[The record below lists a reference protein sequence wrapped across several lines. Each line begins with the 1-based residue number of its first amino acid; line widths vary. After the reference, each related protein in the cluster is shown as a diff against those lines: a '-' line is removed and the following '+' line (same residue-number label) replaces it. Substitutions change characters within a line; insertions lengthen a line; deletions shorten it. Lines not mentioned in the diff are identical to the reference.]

1 MPIADPTQAS
11 EPVPGID
18 VAGTLAWLQQLNLSE
33 QPAVER
39 RARWLLLDTLACIT
53 AGFAYDEP
61 ATYAR
66 RLAGH
71 MPGSV
76 TWPGIEVALAPVP
89 AAAVAT
95 MAACWHEAC
104 EGLARAHGRP
114 GLHAVPVAA
123 ALGAQRNAS
132 LRQILE
138 AIVWGYEIGGR
149 AGEAMRIRQG
159 LHVDGTWGTLAAVAA
174 AARMLDLDA
183 AQCLEALATAACQ
196 LPVSLYAPVRAGKSA
211 RNTYAAHAVSQG
223 IFLAEAAAAGI
234 RAPLD
239 VFEEAALQLGTGSV
253 PAEGWLWC
261 PPGEFLILQGY
272 LKPYAAVRHTHYA
285 ASAACQWHAAHAGQ
299 AGRIRRLVLTTYAE
313 AATYCGLRAPAV
325 PIQAQFSLSYAAA
338 HALLHG
344 SLGTSAYA
352 PAVLSD
358 PELQRLE
365 ALVELRI
372 DERVG
377 RGATLQVDTDTDVTT
392 FTVDSVLGDPGQPFD
407 EAAVREKALTYLTT
421 RLNKEDALRLI
432 EHVLSAPLA
441 SPFELDVRGA
451 DR

>member
-1 MPIADPTQAS
+1 MSIADPTQAS
-11 EPVPGID
+11 ESVPGID

-33 QPAVER
+33 HPAVER

-53 AGFAYDEP
+53 AGFDYAEP
-61 ATYAR
+61 ASYAR
-66 RLAGH
+66 RLASH

-76 TWPGIEVALAPVP
+76 LWPGIDATLAPAP
-89 AAAVAT
+89 AAAAAT

-123 ALGAQRNAS
+123 ALGVQRGAS
-132 LRQILE
+132 LHEVLE

-149 AGEAMRIRQG
+149 AGEAMRIRPG
-159 LHVDGTWGTLAAVAA
+159 LHVDGTWGTLASVAA
-174 AARMLDLDA
+174 AARMLGLDA
-183 AQCLEALATAACQ
+183 GQCLEAMATAACQ

-211 RNTYAAHAVSQG
+211 RNTYAAHAASQG
-223 IFLAEAAAAGI
+223 IFLAEAVAAGV

-253 PAEGWLWC
+253 PAGGWAWC

-285 ASAACQWHAAHAGQ
+285 ASAACQWHATHAGQ
-299 AGRIRRLVLTTYAE
+299 AGRVRRVVLTTYAE
-313 AATYCGLRAPAV
+313 AVTYCGLRAPSV
-325 PIQAQFSLSYAAA
+325 PIQAQFSLSYATA

-352 PAVLSD
+352 PSVLGD
-358 PELQRLE
+358 PALRRLE
-365 ALVELRI
+365 ALVELRT
-372 DERVG
+372 DERAV
-377 RGATLQVDTDTDVTT
+377 RSATLQVETDAGATV
-392 FTVDSVLGDPGQPFD
+392 FTVDSVLGDADQPFD
-407 EAAVREKALTYLTT
+407 DTSVREKALAYLTT
-421 RLNKEDALRLI
+421 RLNTEDALRLI
-432 EHVLSAPLA
+432 EHVLSAPLG
-441 SPFELDVRGA
+441 SRFELGVGGA
-451 DR
+451 GR